1 MEDGRQRKKLEV
13 RSEILAVAAA
23 RAPSESDRCEEKS
36 ECSEVEAK
44 SFLSSLLFFLVF

>member
-13 RSEILAVAAA
+13 RSEILAVAA

-36 ECSEVEAK
+36 EWSEVEAK